1 MKQEN
6 DSKYRL
12 TPEMA
17 AMVDGLIPL
26 IKQVPELMARLEYG
40 GKVTRSGVIREL
52 IRLGIPLLRRMLPEV
67 VAPAPDAAE
76 PAPTRPRPRPRK
88 KARRAAPRPK
98 PLAPSESAAKKGRK

>member
-26 IKQVPELMARLEYG
+26 VEQVPELRARLEYG

-52 IRLGIPLLRRMLPEV
+52 IRLGMPLLRRALPEV
-67 VAPAPDAAE
+67 VAATPKSP
-76 PAPTRPRPRPRK
+76 PPKKPTTK
-88 KARRAAPRPK
+88 
-98 PLAPSESAAKKGRK
+98 AKKKTGRGRK